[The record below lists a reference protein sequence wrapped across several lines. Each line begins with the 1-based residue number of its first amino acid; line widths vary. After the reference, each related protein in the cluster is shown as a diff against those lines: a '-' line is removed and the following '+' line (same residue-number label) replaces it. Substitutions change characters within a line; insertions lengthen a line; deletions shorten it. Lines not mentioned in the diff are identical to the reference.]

1 MQLVIDTATAA
12 YSVALIEGDRVL
24 ACEKEIV
31 GRGHAEKLL
40 PMVAAL
46 PDQGRA
52 DSILVD
58 CGPGS
63 FTGIRVGIAAALALG
78 LGWDIPVSGYGSLDI
93 VAASAFRR
101 HSDVSQLTVAFIG
114 GHGELFIQSFSC
126 DRPSLHLTTTA
137 ELQSLRPEAAAA
149 LVQDSLVVGSAAANL
164 IKVRGW
170 GESEEAWPFADEARF
185 LEKTATTLP
194 ATPIYGRLP
203 DAKIPS

>member
-12 YSVALIEGDRVL
+12 CSVALIDGDRIL

-46 PDQGRA
+46 PENGRA

-63 FTGIRVGIAAALALG
+63 FTGIRVGIAAARALG
-78 LGWDIPVSGYGSLDI
+78 LGWDIPVSGYAALDV
-93 VAASAFRR
+93 VAAAAFRR
-101 HSDVSQLTVAFIG
+101 HNDISQLTVAFVG
-114 GHGELFIQSFSC
+114 GHGEFFIQSFSY
-126 DRPSLHLTTTA
+126 DRLSLHLTATTT
-137 ELQSLRPEAAAA
+137 LQSLPPEAAAS
-149 LVQDSLVVGSAAANL
+149 LVKDSLIVGSAAANL
-164 IKVRGW
+164 TKVRGW
-170 GESEEAWPFADEARF
+170 GESEEAWPFADEVCF
-185 LEKTATTLP
+185 LEKSATTLP

-203 DAKIPS
+203 DAKIPA

>member
-12 YSVALIEGDRVL
+12 CSVALIKGDHII

-40 PMVAAL
+40 PMIAAL

-52 DSILVD
+52 DKIIVD

-78 LGWDIPVSGYGSLDI
+78 LGWDVPVSGYGALDV
-93 VAASAFRR
+93 VAAAAFRR
-101 HSDVSQLTVAFIG
+101 HFNASNLTVAFIG
-114 GHGELFIQSFSC
+114 GHGEIFIQSFSC
-126 DRPSLHLTTTA
+126 DRPSLHLTALTPI
-137 ELQSLRPEAAAA
+137 QSLRPEDAAP
-149 LVQDSLVVGSAAANL
+149 LVKDSLIAGSAAATL
-164 IKVRGW
+164 VKARGW

-185 LEKTATTLP
+185 LAKTATTLP

-203 DAKIPS
+203 DAKIPA